1 MRPLSGRS
9 VSAVGRRATNA
20 GSSRSAPARVALW
33 KPARRSSVLGEE
45 LCRERAPTV
54 SFVTH
59 IHLSIMYKREDE
71 GIFADGYANPAYAL
85 IDWK

>member
-1 MRPLSGRS
+1 LASWGGG
-9 VSAVGRRATNA
+9 A
-20 GSSRSAPARVALW
+20 
-33 KPARRSSVLGEE
+33 
-45 LCRERAPTV
+45 CRGGRAPPPV